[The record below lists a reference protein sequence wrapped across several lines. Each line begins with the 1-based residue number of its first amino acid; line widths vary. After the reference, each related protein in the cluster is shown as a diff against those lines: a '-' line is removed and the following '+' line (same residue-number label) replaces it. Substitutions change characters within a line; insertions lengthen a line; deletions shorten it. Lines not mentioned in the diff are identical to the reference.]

1 MRRKQLARA
10 FPSWLIFLLGMLVGQ
25 AVGQSGAVD
34 GTFNPG
40 SGVNGAVHAVAVQ
53 ADGKLVIGGEF
64 TAFNGI
70 PRSNLARLNADGS
83 LDTTFTP
90 GSITG
95 RVEALV
101 IQSDGKVVIGGEFSS
116 VGGIAR
122 RSLARLNP
130 DGSVDTGFVAE
141 TDANGIVY
149 ALALRSDGRLLV
161 AGDFI
166 ALAGQRR
173 ERIAQLEPSGAL
185 DAGFN
190 PNAAANGAIFA
201 LALQPNGRILV
212 GGAFTQVNGSSRSR
226 VARLTPDGGWT

>member
-10 FPSWLIFLLGMLVGQ
+10 FPVWLIFLLGMLVGQ

-40 SGVNGAVHAVAVQ
+40 SGVNGAVYAMAVQ

-90 GSITG
+90 GSIAG

-101 IQSDGKVVIGGEFSS
+101 VQSDGKVVIGGSS
-116 VGGIAR
+116 PAWAASRAGAWPGSTPTARWIPALSPKRMPMASSMRWRSAVMGGCSSPEILLLWQA
-122 RSLARLNP
+122 SG
-130 DGSVDTGFVAE
+130 GSVSPSSNPVVRWMPASIPMRQPTAPSLRWPFSP
-141 TDANGIVY
+141 TDVFWWVEP
-149 ALALRSDGRLLV
+149 LPRSTEV
-161 AGDFI
+161 PA
-166 ALAGQRR
+166 
-173 ERIAQLEPSGAL
+173 
-185 DAGFN
+185 
-190 PNAAANGAIFA
+190 
-201 LALQPNGRILV
+201 V
-212 GGAFTQVNGSSRSR
+212 GWRG
-226 VARLTPDGGWT
+226 

>member
-10 FPSWLIFLLGMLVGQ
+10 FPVWLIFLLGMLVGQ

-40 SGVNGAVHAVAVQ
+40 SGVNGAVYAMAVQ

-90 GSITG
+90 GSIAG

-101 IQSDGKVVIGGEFSS
+101 VQSDGKVVIGGVLQRGRHRAPEPGPAQPRRL
-116 VGGIAR
+116 GGYRLCR
-122 RSLARLNP
+122 RNGCQWHRLC
-130 DGSVDTGFVAE
+130 
-141 TDANGIVY
+141 
-149 ALALRSDGRLLV
+149 
-161 AGDFI
+161 AG
-166 ALAGQRR
+166 APQ
-173 ERIAQLEPSGAL
+173 
-185 DAGFN
+185 
-190 PNAAANGAIFA
+190 
-201 LALQPNGRILV
+201 
-212 GGAFTQVNGSSRSR
+212 
-226 VARLTPDGGWT
+226 